1 MLYCQQVMKMK
12 CLNQLCIYQEED
24 QCLLEEIELDSW
36 GRCKNSIATILID
49 PSLKIRK
56 KLSRE
61 QIENN
66 AAVPY
71 PFKTPPSK

>member
-1 MLYCQQVMKMK
+1 M
-12 CLNQLCIYQEED
+12 
-24 QCLLEEIELDSW
+24 LEEIELDSW

-61 QIENN
+61 QIENS

-71 PFKTPPSK
+71 QFKTPPSK